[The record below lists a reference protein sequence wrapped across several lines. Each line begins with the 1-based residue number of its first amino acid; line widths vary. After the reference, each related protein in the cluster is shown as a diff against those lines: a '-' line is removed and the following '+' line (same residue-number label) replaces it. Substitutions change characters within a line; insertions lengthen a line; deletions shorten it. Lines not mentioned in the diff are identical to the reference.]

1 MIILFD
7 RNEKKFT
14 TLGIGVLKDAHSCI
28 VKEALNGEFTLEM
41 EYPVDG
47 QHYEDIQQKRII
59 LAKPN
64 PYMRAQPFR
73 INSIERPI
81 DGVVT
86 VSAEHI
92 SYDLSGL
99 PVKEL
104 NTEDES
110 FQNETNKV
118 QAAFDSLKKNSALP
132 MPFNFVAELTSKVE
146 LNTATPANA
155 RSMLAGSSGSI
166 LETYGGEFIF
176 DQYDV
181 KLVKNRGYDR
191 GFSIKYGKNMTDL
204 EQDIDGSK
212 LYTGVYPY
220 YFVKESKTVTSK
232 KMQYRKVYIV
242 PNSEPY
248 RAGWL
253 TAVDSSTASKTA
265 ILTAFLDKLSPV
277 IISAD
282 SDYVYNNKTYNVN
295 NQVFIYTTNDTD
307 GPITVTNTDNNNV
320 TTTITVESG
329 KGYYKR
335 VDTEYIRVYTKS
347 DSETFSKSWLSNKEK
362 GNAITP
368 EAGKLY
374 QVWSEGLYYLYI
386 YAWIE
391 KLNKYMQVG
400 ASTVYAY
407 IKNINVKVKDSDMEK
422 GLSSYAVDELVT
434 TSGSAL
440 ALYDNRLYKI
450 IKDYKDGF
458 SKGTYYYDKN
468 SNRFIKSEPDARRDS
483 EWLSKG
489 SPTQSAIDPAV
500 STNVTYVINNSD
512 LVNQNGESFKNYTYI
527 WVKAENE
534 DEGQYYLVSKTK
546 VYYPPLGLTS
556 TETIESNNSV
566 YIPEGI
572 IYLGSVDTYI
582 RDAEQYSK
590 DWLSLTLDG
599 EAISPEEG
607 VPYRI
612 VNEGSDLK
620 YHTFYWTGTKYVAAD
635 SEDSPIVQNIY
646 SMDCSNEFDAKP
658 TEDELRTKAQELIK
672 DSDVGQLTESVTVS
686 FTNLSESSEY
696 AHLKAFEQVE
706 LGDIVHV
713 EYSRLGVKT
722 LLKVITTEYNVLT
735 GRYNSIEM
743 GTTKATIVN
752 SIVCKNDNISSLTN
766 DKGYTDQTTVNE
778 LIAKNITA
786 EFIKAQNAELSQA
799 QIDQLSSG
807 QLNVDGNI
815 NITRGS
821 INIQNEENNT
831 QFSVSSDGNVIANSV
846 EIKGHVEADSGKIA
860 GFDINSD
867 GLTKGTDG
875 ADNYVYLGPKGIKI
889 GKEKFEVDDHGNV
902 KANGFLTW
910 NNVTQALTE
919 DTSHGVTLNEYDG
932 ASKFSVEAINA
943 NYGSVGP
950 LNIDGKKLE
959 YKDSSNITK
968 FGVSESKIY
977 GNGIA
982 NGYLS
987 NFCIGDSVLDNE
999 QTCVA
1004 TLASRYALSFN
1015 YVNQDQTISSSR
1027 NIGVKE
1033 LSGLICYASPGSF
1046 SDYSGPVSIISNTVS
1061 MVVGEYQKVIELKNW
1076 TNWKIREIKGI
1087 SATLTDW
1094 SLVTDGTK
1102 PPACSVFANYTNDG
1116 VDSTIDIRT
1125 SSDEG
1130 VRRISIIV
1138 IYYSA

>member
-14 TLGIGVLKDAHSCI
+14 TLGIGVLKDARSCA

-527 WVKAENE
+527 WVKAENK

-590 DWLSLTLDG
+590 DWLSLTSGG

-646 SMDCSNEFDAKP
+646 SLDCSNEFDAKP

-943 NYGSVGP
+943 NHGRVGP
-950 LNIDGKKLE
+950 LKISGYDLDYIDAT
-959 YKDSSNITK
+959 KDVINVAFHNRQDFLHGYAHNCLNDTLLYG
-968 FGVSESKIY
+968 GV
-977 GNGIA
+977 
-982 NGYLS
+982 
-987 NFCIGDSVLDNE
+987 VLDNFAYHTILGGADYGLGSNGGLQVCRVYKGE
-999 QTCVA
+999 N
-1004 TLASRYALSFN
+1004 ASGRVSDRRVFN
-1015 YVNQDQTISSSR
+1015 PN
-1027 NIGVKE
+1027 E
-1033 LSGLICYASPGSF
+1033 LGNMIILDKKDTSYKFTSPIKFGTQS
-1046 SDYSGPVSIISNTVS
+1046 VTMATVS
-1061 MVVGEYQKVIELKNW
+1061 STNQQAYSIDGAHCIYAAWCVDDTNW
-1076 TNWKIREIKGI
+1076 TNTCLAISWTPIGNTIKLYSGK
-1087 SATLTDW
+1087 TD
-1094 SLVTDGTK
+1094 VGTRK
-1102 PPACSVFANYTNDG
+1102 VHLFY
-1116 VDSTIDIRT
+1116 
-1125 SSDEG
+1125 
-1130 VRRISIIV
+1130 
-1138 IYYSA
+1138 IYN